1 MRSGGRGSCHRHP
14 HQTMSMIESIIAVA
28 VSAVTAVSL
37 PAAVVDLDR
46 AEICMES
53 DCRPVLIGK
62 ATPRGEYPLQLA
74 KTDEAGY
81 GGDVLVFKQDDT
93 GAYAVH
99 RIWTQR
105 PSEKRLERIQQDT
118 ARRIITNGCVNV
130 SDEVYELLKQHRV
143 VIIK

>member
-1 MRSGGRGSCHRHP
+1 MEILSTIITSLALTSSP
-14 HQTMSMIESIIAVA
+14 VPIIVNTQTA
-28 VSAVTAVSL
+28 TAC
-37 PAAVVDLDR
+37 
-46 AEICMES
+46 IQKTCY
-53 DCRPVLIGK
+53 PVLIGK
-62 ATPRGEYPLQLA
+62 TTPRGEYLLQLA

-118 ARRIITNGCVNV
+118 ARRIITNGCINV
-130 SDEVYELLKQHRV
+130 DDETYNKLRLYRRL
-143 VIIK
+143 IIE

>member
-1 MRSGGRGSCHRHP
+1 
-14 HQTMSMIESIIAVA
+14 MSI
-28 VSAVTAVSL
+28 TAVVV
-37 PAAVVDLDR
+37 AGFVAAAAGNAVVNLDR

-62 ATPRGEYPLQLA
+62 ETPRGEYHLQLA
-74 KTDEAGY
+74 KTDDKGY
-81 GGDVLVFKQDDT
+81 DGDVLVFKQDDT

-118 ARRIITNGCVNV
+118 ARRIITNGCINV
-130 SDEVYELLKQHRV
+130 DDETYNKLRRYSRL
-143 VIIK
+143 IIE

>member
-1 MRSGGRGSCHRHP
+1 MGI
-14 HQTMSMIESIIAVA
+14 T
-28 VSAVTAVSL
+28 AVTVAGFVAAS
-37 PAAVVDLDR
+37 AGHAVVDLDR

-74 KTDEAGY
+74 KTDDKGY

-105 PSEKRLERIQQDT
+105 PSEKRLERIQQQD
-118 ARRIITNGCVNV
+118 AERRIITNGCINV
-130 SDEVYELLKQHRV
+130 DDETYNKLRRYSRL
-143 VIIK
+143 IIE

>member
-1 MRSGGRGSCHRHP
+1 MEILS
-14 HQTMSMIESIIAVA
+14 TII
-28 VSAVTAVSL
+28 TSL
-37 PAAVVDLDR
+37 ALTTNPVPIVVDTQT
-46 AEICMES
+46 ATACIQKTCY
-53 DCRPVLIGK
+53 PVLIGK
-62 ATPRGEYPLQLA
+62 TTPRGEYHLQLA

-118 ARRIITNGCVNV
+118 ARRIITNGCINV
-130 SDEVYELLKQHRV
+130 DDETYNKLRRYSRL
-143 VIIK
+143 IIE

>member
-1 MRSGGRGSCHRHP
+1 
-14 HQTMSMIESIIAVA
+14 MSI
-28 VSAVTAVSL
+28 TAVVV
-37 PAAVVDLDR
+37 AGFVAAAAGHAVVDLDR

-74 KTDEAGY
+74 RTDEKGY

-99 RIWTQR
+99 RIWTQK
-105 PSEKRLERIQQDT
+105 PSEKRLERIQQD
-118 ARRIITNGCVNV
+118 AERRIITNGCINV
-130 SDEVYELLKQHRV
+130 DDETYNKLRRYSRL
-143 VIIK
+143 IIE

>member
-1 MRSGGRGSCHRHP
+1 
-14 HQTMSMIESIIAVA
+14 MSTIESITAVA

-37 PAAVVDLDR
+37 TAVVDLDR

-62 ATPRGEYPLQLA
+62 ETPRGEYPLQLA
-74 KTDEAGY
+74 KTNEKGY
-81 GGDVLVFKQDDT
+81 SGDVLVFKQDDT

-118 ARRIITNGCVNV
+118 ARRIITNGCINV
-130 SDEVYELLKQHRV
+130 DDETYNKLRRYSRL
-143 VIIK
+143 IIE

>member
-1 MRSGGRGSCHRHP
+1 
-14 HQTMSMIESIIAVA
+14 MSIIESITAVA

-37 PAAVVDLDR
+37 TAVVDLDR

-62 ATPRGEYPLQLA
+62 ETPRGEYPLQLA

-81 GGDVLVFKQDDT
+81 SGDVLVFKQDTT
-93 GAYAVH
+93 GTYAVH
-99 RIWTQR
+99 RIWTQK

-118 ARRIITNGCVNV
+118 ARRIITNGCINV
-130 SDEVYELLKQHRV
+130 DDETYNKLRRHSRL
-143 VIIK
+143 IIE

>member
-1 MRSGGRGSCHRHP
+1 
-14 HQTMSMIESIIAVA
+14 MSITT
-28 VSAVTAVSL
+28 AVTVAGFVAAS
-37 PAAVVDLDR
+37 AGHAVVNLDR

-62 ATPRGEYPLQLA
+62 ATPRGEYHLQLT

-105 PSEKRLERIQQDT
+105 PSEKRLERIQQQDA
-118 ARRIITNGCVNV
+118 ARRIITNGCINV
-130 SDEVYELLKQHRV
+130 DDETYNKLQQYSRL
-143 VIIK
+143 IIE

>member
-1 MRSGGRGSCHRHP
+1 MGI
-14 HQTMSMIESIIAVA
+14 T
-28 VSAVTAVSL
+28 AVTVAGFV
-37 PAAVVDLDR
+37 AAAAGHAVVDLDR

-62 ATPRGEYPLQLA
+62 ATPRGEYHLQLA

-105 PSEKRLERIQQDT
+105 PSEKRLERIQQQDA
-118 ARRIITNGCVNV
+118 ARRIITNGCINV
-130 SDEVYELLKQHRV
+130 DDETYNQLRRYSRL
-143 VIIK
+143 IIE

>member
-1 MRSGGRGSCHRHP
+1 
-14 HQTMSMIESIIAVA
+14 MSI
-28 VSAVTAVSL
+28 TAVVV
-37 PAAVVDLDR
+37 AGFVAAAAGHAVVDLDR

-74 KTDEAGY
+74 KTDEKGY

-105 PSEKRLERIQQDT
+105 PSEKRLERIQQD
-118 ARRIITNGCVNV
+118 AERRIITNGCINV
-130 SDEVYELLKQHRV
+130 DDETYNKLRRYSRL
-143 VIIK
+143 IIE

>member
-1 MRSGGRGSCHRHP
+1 
-14 HQTMSMIESIIAVA
+14 MSI
-28 VSAVTAVSL
+28 TAVVV
-37 PAAVVDLDR
+37 AGFVAAAAGHAVVDLDR

-74 KTDEAGY
+74 KTDEKGY

-99 RIWTQR
+99 RIWTQT
-105 PSEKRLERIQQDT
+105 PSEKRLERIQQD
-118 ARRIITNGCVNV
+118 AERRIITNGCINV
-130 SDEVYELLKQHRV
+130 DDETYNKLRRYSRL
-143 VIIK
+143 IIE

>member
-1 MRSGGRGSCHRHP
+1 
-14 HQTMSMIESIIAVA
+14 MSIIESITAVA

-37 PAAVVDLDR
+37 PAAVVNLDR

-62 ATPRGEYPLQLA
+62 ATPRGEYHLQLA
-74 KTDEAGY
+74 KTDEKGY

-93 GAYAVH
+93 GTYAVH
-99 RIWTQR
+99 RIWTQK

-118 ARRIITNGCVNV
+118 ARRIITNGCINV
-130 SDEVYELLKQHRV
+130 DDETYNKLRRHSRL
-143 VIIK
+143 IIE

>member
-1 MRSGGRGSCHRHP
+1 
-14 HQTMSMIESIIAVA
+14 MSI
-28 VSAVTAVSL
+28 TAVVV
-37 PAAVVDLDR
+37 AGFVAAAAGNAVVNLDR

-62 ATPRGEYPLQLA
+62 ETPRGEYTLQLA
-74 KTDEAGY
+74 TTDEKGY

-99 RIWTQR
+99 RIWTQK

-118 ARRIITNGCVNV
+118 ARRIITNGCINV
-130 SDEVYELLKQHRV
+130 DDETYNKLRRHSRL
-143 VIIK
+143 IIE

>member
-1 MRSGGRGSCHRHP
+1 MQQAGRLPCLSKDLK
-14 HQTMSMIESIIAVA
+14 MSIT
-28 VSAVTAVSL
+28 TAVVV
-37 PAAVVDLDR
+37 AGFVAAATGHAVVDLDR
-46 AEICMES
+46 AEICMGS

-74 KTDEAGY
+74 KTDEKGY

-118 ARRIITNGCVNV
+118 ARRIITNGCINV
-130 SDEVYELLKQHRV
+130 DDETYNKLQQYSRL
-143 VIIK
+143 IIE

>member
-1 MRSGGRGSCHRHP
+1 
-14 HQTMSMIESIIAVA
+14 MSI
-28 VSAVTAVSL
+28 TAVVV
-37 PAAVVDLDR
+37 AGFVAAAAGHAVVDLDR

-62 ATPRGEYPLQLA
+62 ATPWGEYPLQLV
-74 KTDEAGY
+74 KTDEKGY

-105 PSEKRLERIQQDT
+105 PSEKRLERIQQD
-118 ARRIITNGCVNV
+118 AERRIITNGCINV
-130 SDEVYELLKQHRV
+130 DDETYNKLRRYSRL
-143 VIIK
+143 IIE

>member
-1 MRSGGRGSCHRHP
+1 
-14 HQTMSMIESIIAVA
+14 MIESITAVA

-37 PAAVVDLDR
+37 TAAVVDRDR

-62 ATPRGEYPLQLA
+62 ETPRGEYHLQLA

-93 GAYAVH
+93 GTYAVH
-99 RIWTQR
+99 RIWTQK
-105 PSEKRLERIQQDT
+105 PSEKRLERIQQD
-118 ARRIITNGCVNV
+118 AERRIITNGCINV
-130 SDEVYELLKQHRV
+130 DDETYNKLQQNSSL
-143 VIIK
+143 IIE

>member
-1 MRSGGRGSCHRHP
+1 
-14 HQTMSMIESIIAVA
+14 MSVIESITAVA

-62 ATPRGEYPLQLA
+62 ETPRGEYPLQLA
-74 KTDEAGY
+74 KTDEKGY

-99 RIWTQR
+99 RIWTQK

-118 ARRIITNGCVNV
+118 ARRIITNGCINV
-130 SDEVYELLKQHRV
+130 DDETYNKLRRYSRL
-143 VIIK
+143 IIE

>member
-1 MRSGGRGSCHRHP
+1 
-14 HQTMSMIESIIAVA
+14 MSITSVVVA
-28 VSAVTAVSL
+28 GFVTA
-37 PAAVVDLDR
+37 AAGHAVINLDR

-74 KTDEAGY
+74 KTDEKGY

-105 PSEKRLERIQQDT
+105 PSEKRIERIQQDT
-118 ARRIITNGCVNV
+118 ARRIITNGCINV
-130 SDEVYELLKQHRV
+130 DDETYNQLRQYSRL
-143 VIIK
+143 IIE

>member
-1 MRSGGRGSCHRHP
+1 MEILS
-14 HQTMSMIESIIAVA
+14 TII
-28 VSAVTAVSL
+28 TSL
-37 PAAVVDLDR
+37 ALTCSPAAVVNLDR

-62 ATPRGEYPLQLA
+62 APPRGEYPLQLA

-118 ARRIITNGCVNV
+118 ARRIITNGCINV
-130 SDEVYELLKQHRV
+130 DDETYSKLRRYSRL
-143 VIIK
+143 IIE

>member
-1 MRSGGRGSCHRHP
+1 
-14 HQTMSMIESIIAVA
+14 MSI
-28 VSAVTAVSL
+28 TAVVV
-37 PAAVVDLDR
+37 AGFVAAAAGNAVVNLDR

-74 KTDEAGY
+74 KTDEKGY

-105 PSEKRLERIQQDT
+105 PSEKRLERIQQD
-118 ARRIITNGCVNV
+118 AERRIITNGCINV
-130 SDEVYELLKQHRV
+130 DDETYNKLRRYSRL
-143 VIIK
+143 IIE